1 MKSLR
6 MLVGLLGSPW
16 KHVLGPGLPVLMWDH
31 GRLLLLLLLGKGPCC
46 RQGAACRVSRVFARP
61 CVETLAGTGAYP
73 LSLSPTSI
81 TARTPH
87 TTEVSSRRNACSK

>member
-31 GRLLLLLLLGKGPCC
+31 GRLLLLLNQ
-46 RQGAACRVSRVFARP
+46 RDAALMSRDPA
-61 CVETLAGTGAYP
+61 
-73 LSLSPTSI
+73 
-81 TARTPH
+81 
-87 TTEVSSRRNACSK
+87 

>member
-31 GRLLLLLLLGKGPCC
+31 GRLLLLLLLPLPSVYASLGVYALLARNHDVANSKRSLGRSLTHPGP
-46 RQGAACRVSRVFARP
+46 RFSD
-61 CVETLAGTGAYP
+61 
-73 LSLSPTSI
+73 
-81 TARTPH
+81 
-87 TTEVSSRRNACSK
+87 SSCT

>member
-31 GRLLLLLLLGKGPCC
+31 GRLLLLLEPCGYSLVKGVILG
-46 RQGAACRVSRVFARP
+46 RQGSPYHRHVVHDIYVKEYAPDLCVGYSCQCRAR
-61 CVETLAGTGAYP
+61 
-73 LSLSPTSI
+73 
-81 TARTPH
+81 
-87 TTEVSSRRNACSK
+87 